1 MSDCKINFTLQKKLP
16 MDKTP
21 AKLFINYGTPIII
34 FFFLSLF
41 YFVPGCAGGKENQ
54 PA

>member
-1 MSDCKINFTLQKKLP
+1 MN
-16 MDKTP
+16 KTP

-41 YFVPGCAGGKENQ
+41 YFVPDVLEGKKINQ
-54 PA
+54 HDIMQFKGMSKEIV